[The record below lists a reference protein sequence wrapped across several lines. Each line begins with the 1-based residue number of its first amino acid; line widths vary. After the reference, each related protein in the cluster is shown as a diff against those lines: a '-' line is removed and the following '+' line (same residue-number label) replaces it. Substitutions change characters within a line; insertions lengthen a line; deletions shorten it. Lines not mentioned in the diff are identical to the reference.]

1 MWLLWWQS
9 PDSGKFPAVPRISGL
24 RPARPADEP
33 AGLGQG
39 ARRTIAHATASHNHA
54 DPVPDG
60 VGDRAHLGLWPDVG
74 GSPRPARRRKSPG
87 PGADPWTGPK
97 SSGPAW
103 SRGTRGSR
111 RSGQDGPPT
120 EAVGTPERTAEDTR
134 RDHSPDRRNPAWG
147 DLEYYE
153 GRALFKSPNLAF
165 IDFLKIKQDEKKQPI
180 KDPQKGKWVSTP
192 YERIVCTGDEVWQY
206 RSDTQQIFVFP
217 LEKNEQKKAIEE
229 GPLPFLFNMRADEA
243 RQRYQMNL
251 ISEDQKSYGIS
262 IRPKLKEDKESF
274 SRAFVNL
281 DRKYLLPV
289 RIVMLSPDGKSKKD
303 FRLGPM
309 YPNRE
314 VNDHNFEGKPLG
326 KPWKSSATPPAR
338 IAPRQWPAP
347 VRPEAS
353 QPPLGPQAEPERT
366 ARITRPA
373 RGHFTARIA
382 RRLFFH
388 GPTATPAT
396 RRGGTG
402 SVRLAV

>member
-1 MWLLWWQS
+1 M
-9 PDSGKFPAVPRISGL
+9 
-24 RPARPADEP
+24 
-33 AGLGQG
+33 
-39 ARRTIAHATASHNHA
+39 
-54 DPVPDG
+54 
-60 VGDRAHLGLWPDVG
+60 
-74 GSPRPARRRKSPG
+74 RRRLTIMPTQFLMVWVIGLTSAFGQTSGEDPAQPAAG
-87 PGADPWTGPK
+87 NRPTSAPTRGPAQNQAAQPGAVA
-97 SSGPAW
+97 PA
-103 SRGTRGSR
+103 
-111 RSGQDGPPT
+111 
-120 EAVGTPERTAEDTR
+120 EAVDPAKMDLLLKQWEKQSALLKTLDVTILRID
-134 RDHSPDRRNPAWG
+134 DNPAWG

-229 GPLPFLFNMRADEA
+229 GPLPFLFNMQADEA

-251 ISEDQKSYGIS
+251 ISEDQKTYGIS

-309 YPNRE
+309 YPNKE
-314 VNDHNFEGKPLG
+314 VNDRNFEGKPLG
-326 KPWKSSATPPAR
+326 KPWQVIRNPAGQDR
-338 IAPRQWPAP
+338 PRAGVARTRPQAGGEPAAARAPRNP
-347 VRPEAS
+347 S
-353 QPPLGPQAEPERT
+353 ER
-366 ARITRPA
+366 R
-373 RGHFTARIA
+373 
-382 RRLFFH
+382 
-388 GPTATPAT
+388 
-396 RRGGTG
+396 
-402 SVRLAV
+402 